1 MVYLFGL
8 RARPESYESV
18 RETLDT
24 AVSTVRFPDAR
35 HGAAYRTGTE
45 AYEAM
50 LLEFVEDNFG
60 LRSSELPEAS
70 DVDSNPGSP

>member
-1 MVYLFGL
+1 MSEASRF
-8 RARPESYESV
+8 RS
-18 RETLDT
+18 
-24 AVSTVRFPDAR
+24 FPDAR

-60 LRSSELPEAS
+60 LRSSEIRGTP
-70 DVDSNPGSP
+70 